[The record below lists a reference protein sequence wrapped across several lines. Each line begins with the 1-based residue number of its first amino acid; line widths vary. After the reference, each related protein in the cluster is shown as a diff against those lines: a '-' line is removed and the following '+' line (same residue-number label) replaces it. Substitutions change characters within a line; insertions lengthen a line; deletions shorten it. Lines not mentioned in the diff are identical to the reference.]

1 MMKKISALY
10 FVLTLGLVAFL
21 TGCNSSTEETATL
34 TDDSNIGAGSV
45 AVLLTDAP
53 IDDFDQFFLTVTEIS
68 LLGEDGKVT
77 IFSGS
82 EHLNLLDL
90 DSHADLFS
98 LADNIP
104 AGDYHKI
111 RMRVSDPL
119 LVELDDEGNEV
130 QSIAPSMSGNGKLD
144 LNPRQ
149 DLRVIPGETLA
160 MQIDLDA
167 EKSIHLIQQGNDTYR
182 FRPVVFIDVLTDE
195 LNGKLMRVSGVIEDL
210 EDDGFELCQTG
221 MNVEDNPDEDNI
233 KRTHKDHHPNEH
245 TDDEHERDDDIEDAA
260 EHDEDDYENRD
271 YHERCVQVLTSA
283 NTSFFDANGDHLSE
297 ITLTEG
303 EPATVLGHFHHIGR
317 HHVGLKAQIVEL
329 ANEDVY
335 MQYPGT
341 VDALDLENYAFTL
354 LTRH

>member
-195 LNGKLMRVSGVIEDL
+195 LNGKLGI
-210 EDDGFELCQTG
+210 
-221 MNVEDNPDEDNI
+221 
-233 KRTHKDHHPNEH
+233 
-245 TDDEHERDDDIEDAA
+245 A
-260 EHDEDDYENRD
+260 
-271 YHERCVQVLTSA
+271 
-283 NTSFFDANGDHLSE
+283 
-297 ITLTEG
+297 
-303 EPATVLGHFHHIGR
+303 
-317 HHVGLKAQIVEL
+317 
-329 ANEDVY
+329 
-335 MQYPGT
+335 
-341 VDALDLENYAFTL
+341 
-354 LTRH
+354 